1 MVRVSAAIILR
12 DGLVLACRRR
22 LPESVSGLWE
32 FPGGKQESSESASQ
46 CIARECMEELS
57 IQLRVGDVFATMDW
71 PHAGRPMRFTFF
83 LAEIEAGTPQPL
95 VHDAI
100 RWVEPD
106 ALDRLPFC
114 PADAKIIAPLMTH
127 LTGRNSAPS

>member
-1 MVRVSAAIILR
+1 MVRVSAAIILQNR
-12 DGLVLACRRR
+12 QVLVCRRR
-22 LPESVSGLWE
+22 EPASVSGLWE
-32 FPGGKQESSESASQ
+32 FPGGKQESGESASQ

-57 IQLRVGDVFATMDW
+57 IQLCVGDVFAVIDW
-71 PHAGRPMRFTFF
+71 PHAEHTMRFTFF

-95 VHDAI
+95 AHDAL

-114 PADAKIIAPLMTH
+114 PADATIIAPLMTR
-127 LTGRNSAPS
+127 LTGQAAPP